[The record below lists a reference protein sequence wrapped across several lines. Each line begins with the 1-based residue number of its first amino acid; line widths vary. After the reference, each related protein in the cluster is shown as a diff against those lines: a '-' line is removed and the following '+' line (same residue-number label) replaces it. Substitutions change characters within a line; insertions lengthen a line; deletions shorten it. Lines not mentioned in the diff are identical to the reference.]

1 MPARPTPRTPR
12 RQSRVSV
19 TRKKILRAAE
29 RGFSSTGYEA
39 TSLTDVA
46 EASGVAVGSVYYHF
60 RDKHTLLLALMD
72 DLFKRLSHVRP
83 NALPLEA
90 FLGATPRSDIEQ
102 WVRRSYEMLKKRPSI
117 YLVLLGLAE
126 SDPEL
131 RERRL
136 RLDQL
141 AIEQLTH
148 MITLGEESGRFRRD
162 GDAAASAFMIHH
174 SIEMTV
180 TQLLVR
186 GSGVSDTNAILG
198 SLSKMICRYLLEDE
212 PIQPADAL
220 ANGEGSP

>member
-1 MPARPTPRTPR
+1 MADRPTPRR
-12 RQSRVSV
+12 LRKQSRASL

-29 RGFSSTGYEA
+29 RLFSRTGYEA

-46 EASGVAVGSVYYHF
+46 KSSGVAVGSVYYHF

-72 DLFKRLSHVRP
+72 DLINRLSHVRR
-83 NALPLEA
+83 NDLPMEA
-90 FLGATPRSDIEQ
+90 FLGATPRAGIEQ
-102 WVRRSYEMLKKRPSI
+102 WLRRSYEMLKKRPSI
-117 YLVLLGLAE
+117 YVVLLGLAE
-126 SDPEL
+126 SDPEM

-141 AIEQLTH
+141 AIDQFTH
-148 MITLGEESGRFRRD
+148 MITLGEESGRFRKGD
-162 GDAAASAFMIHH
+162 DAAASAFMIHH

-186 GSGVSDTNAILG
+186 GTGVSDTNAILG
-198 SLSKMICRYLLEDE
+198 SLSKMICRYLLDDE
-212 PIQPADAL
+212 STQPEDAL